1 MAFTKLQRDVAD
13 IYEQV
18 VSMAT
23 RHEPHACADPNP
35 NPIQGVARASEAEMG
50 RRASTIRLIMS
61 ICASILTWC

>member
-35 NPIQGVARASEAEMG
+35 NPDPNPN
-50 RRASTIRLIMS
+50 LDPNPNPNPNPN
-61 ICASILTWC
+61 LTLTLT